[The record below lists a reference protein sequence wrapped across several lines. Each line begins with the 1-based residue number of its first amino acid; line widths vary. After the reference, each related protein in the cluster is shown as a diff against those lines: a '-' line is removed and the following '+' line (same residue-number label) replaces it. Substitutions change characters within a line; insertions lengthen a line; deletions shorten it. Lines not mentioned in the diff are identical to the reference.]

1 MNDLFTIF
9 YANYQSTVSGRVLLT
24 RDLLS
29 ACREK
34 LHIDIRKVKI
44 TAKFQCL
51 KRVFIEDTKGFMTP
65 EKFRDVRETGPNR
78 VNQLNSQ

>member
-1 MNDLFTIF
+1 MISLQFSMQIISRRF
-9 YANYQSTVSGRVLLT
+9 QAESF
-24 RDLLS
+24 
-29 ACREK
+29 
-34 LHIDIRKVKI
+34 LHVTFFPLAVKSYIDIRKVKI